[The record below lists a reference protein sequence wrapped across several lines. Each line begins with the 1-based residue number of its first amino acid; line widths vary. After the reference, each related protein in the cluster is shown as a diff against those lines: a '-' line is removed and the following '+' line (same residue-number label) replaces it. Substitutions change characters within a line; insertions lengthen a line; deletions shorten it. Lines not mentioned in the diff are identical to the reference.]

1 MAFEKAELLREEL
14 DKWSSAASSSS
25 APVLEACIGSNVSVR
40 FATPDDIRGW
50 RRDLENT
57 SHWIKVSCLLLMIS
71 LLLSPISC
79 HHLSPHVSSPTSP
92 SPSPPSDAPTQNLTK
107 IYPFDAFVAV
117 KLQEEKTKKAR
128 KQEAR
133 QAELASTRE
142 ELGTTVAAL
151 QTAEQKREEETSRAD
166 IEAEARRK
174 VEEKYEGVL
183 R

>member
-1 MAFEKAELLREEL
+1 
-14 DKWSSAASSSS
+14 
-25 APVLEACIGSNVSVR
+25 
-40 FATPDDIRGW
+40 
-50 RRDLENT
+50 
-57 SHWIKVSCLLLMIS
+57 MIS

-79 HHLSPHVSSPTSP
+79 HHLSPHVSSPP
-92 SPSPPSDAPTQNLTK
+92 RLRRRPLFDAPTQALNKFIQL
-107 IYPFDAFVAV
+107 DAFVAV